1 MHSSPGDL
9 PMNEPQL
16 PTVGFWTAGT
26 SAPTFDGDALA
37 AAIARVREPI
47 HIVRDGERG
56 RVGIAF
62 GGAPAPH
69 TAANGA
75 RAWPLLATLPAMYP
89 EWLGDRSFL
98 EEHNLR
104 FPYVAG
110 AMANGICTTD
120 IVIEMARA
128 GMLGFFGAAGLTPDR
143 VEQAIDRIEAAL
155 TNGESWGSNL
165 IHAPQEPHI
174 EEGVADLYVRRGVRR
189 VSASAYM
196 ALTPYIVHYAFHGVR
211 EENGRIIRPNMVFAK
226 ISRPEVARRFLS
238 PPPEEILEK
247 LLASGKL
254 TAAEVALAR
263 RLPVAEDIT
272 VEADSGGHTDNRP
285 LPALFPTIARVRDE
299 VMARYRYTRPIRL
312 GAAGGLGT
320 PDAIAGAFALG
331 AAYVLTGS
339 VNQACVES
347 GLSTEGKQLL
357 AEAGLADVIMAPAA
371 DMFELGVKVQV
382 LKRGTMFGPR
392 ATKLYEIYN
401 TYDSIESM
409 PAAEREHLEKR
420 ILGRPIDEIWQGTKE
435 FFEGRDPREVVKAE
449 KDPKH
454 RMALIFRWY
463 LGLSSRWAITGEP
476 GRKMDFQIWCGP
488 AMGSFNAWTAGSF
501 LEKPEARTVVQ
512 VALNLLEG
520 AAVLT
525 RAHQLRTFG
534 AAVPPSAFRFEP
546 RPLSLA

>member
-1 MHSSPGDL
+1 MQ
-9 PMNEPQL
+9 ETQL
-16 PTVGFWTAGT
+16 PSVGFWTGG
-26 SAPTFDGDALA
+26 SSEPVFEGDALA

-47 HIVRDGERG
+47 HIVRDGARG
-56 RVGIAF
+56 RVGLAF
-62 GGAPAPH
+62 GGAPAAS
-69 TAANGA
+69 TVTNGA

-98 EEHNLR
+98 EVHRLR

-110 AMANGICTTD
+110 AMANGIATPEL
-120 IVIEMARA
+120 VIAMAKA

-143 VEQAIDRIEAAL
+143 VERALDQIEAAL
-155 TNGESWGSNL
+155 TQGESWGSNL
-165 IHAPQEPHI
+165 IHAPNEPLI
-174 EEGVADLYVRRGVRR
+174 EQGVAELYIRRGVRR

-196 ALTPYIVHYAFHGVR
+196 ALTPYIVHYAFHGVH
-211 EENGRIIRPNMVFAK
+211 EVDGRIVRPNMVFAK

-247 LLASGKL
+247 LVAAGKL
-254 TAAEVALAR
+254 TAAEAALAR

-285 LPALFPTIARVRDE
+285 LPALFPSIARVRDE

-347 GLSTEGKQLL
+347 GLSVEGRKLL
-357 AEAGLADVIMAPAA
+357 AQAGLADVVMAPAA

-392 ATKLYEIYN
+392 ATKLYELYT
-401 TYDSIESM
+401 TYDSLEAM
-409 PAAEREHLEKR
+409 PKEVREDLEKR
-420 ILGRPIDEIWQGTKE
+420 ILGRPIEEIWAGTKE
-435 FFEGRDPREVVKAE
+435 FFQGRDPREIGKAE
-449 KDPKH
+449 ADPKH

-463 LGLSSRWAITGEP
+463 LGLSSRWAITGEAS
-476 GRKMDFQIWCGP
+476 RKMDYQIWCGP

-501 LEKPEARTVVQ
+501 LEAPEARTAVQ
-512 VALNLLEG
+512 VALNLMEG
-520 AAVLT
+520 AAVYT

-534 AAVPPSAFRFEP
+534 AAVPPSAFSFPP
-546 RPLSLA
+546 RPLTLA